1 MQLLL
6 PDEADADLIGYIAER
21 RRDAP
26 DLRREEVRE
35 LIRHYRMARA

>member
-6 PDEADADLIGYIAER
+6 PDDADADLIRYIAER
-21 RRDAP
+21 RKDTP

-35 LIRHYRMARA
+35 LIRRYRMAQA